1 MKTTINNGGSGLTIR
16 GQLNDMF
23 TELYGALP
31 IPIKLSGVSSNVT
44 QAIAANSFIDSIIIK
59 VTAGTPT
66 INIGTSS
73 GGGDVIIS
81 SLVSGNNYFEIK
93 TPFDSSAT
101 LYINVSGGTVSV
113 RINLTT
119 SYL

>member
-1 MKTTINNGGSGLTIR
+1 MKTTINNGDSGLIIR
-16 GQLNDMF
+16 GQLNSMF
-23 TELYGALP
+23 TELYGSIP
-31 IPIKLSGVSSNVT
+31 IPIKLSGVSSNIT

-59 VTAGTPT
+59 VTSGTPT
-66 INIGTSS
+66 INLGTSS
-73 GGGDVIIS
+73 GGGDLIIT
-81 SLVSGNNYFEIK
+81 SLVSGTNEYIIGQQL
-93 TPFDSSAT
+93 DSSAT